1 MIFAVQMSVC
11 YDNFK
16 RYKLGGSVGRIFFI
30 LVKVNFTKS
39 NCSGQSEDQRVKR
52 DYSCASKLMYCLKAA
67 YNRNPTHEE
76 KKKFVSTPPSFPLTD
91 EGWS

>member
-1 MIFAVQMSVC
+1 MIFAVQIFVC

-16 RYKLGGSVGRIFFI
+16 RYKLGGNVGRIFFI

-67 YNRNPTHEE
+67 YNRNPTDVKR
-76 KKKFVSTPPSFPLTD
+76 KKKSSFPPHPPFL
-91 EGWS
+91 